1 MKSRQP
7 HWDFMRKNI
16 ILLVGG
22 WNAEREVSITKGR
35 VVEQALRDGGYNVTT
50 LDVTK
55 DIVGLVTKI
64 AAIKPDAIFNNIY
77 GRMGEDGALQGLC
90 ELMEIPYTCS
100 GIMAS
105 AINMDKPMAKLI
117 AATVGVK
124 SPRGMLATCE
134 DVLSE
139 KLLPRPYVIKRY
151 NEGSSVGVLIIKE
164 GDNTLHNLKASWVYG
179 DQALVEE
186 YIPGRELTVAVLDGK
201 AQAVSEIVSH
211 TGFFDYEAK
220 YHDTRTEIVLPAKI
234 PQEVY
239 DLALSNAEKVYKAIG
254 CHGLARCDFRFDE
267 TRGVDGLYFLEIN
280 NPPGLTPESIGP
292 SQCVYNSLSF
302 VQLCS
307 HLVETAL
314 CHGQI
319 QPHAAPA
326 AQPSST
332 AARAQQ
338 RA

>member
-1 MKSRQP
+1 
-7 HWDFMRKNI
+7 MRKNV

-22 WNAEREVSITKGR
+22 WNAEREVSITKGK
-35 VVEQALRDGGYNVTT
+35 VVEDALRAGGYTVTVI
-50 LDVTK
+50 DVTK
-55 DIVGLVTKI
+55 DIAGLVAQI
-64 AAIKPDAIFNNIY
+64 NAAKPDAIFNNIY
-77 GRMGEDGALQGLC
+77 GRMGEDGAIQGLC

-100 GIMAS
+100 GILAS

-124 SPRGMLATCE
+124 SPRGMLVTCDE
-134 DVLSE
+134 VLSE
-139 KLLPRPYVIKRY
+139 KLLPRPYVIKPY
-151 NEGSSVGVLIIKE
+151 NEGSSVGVLIVKD
-164 GDNTLHNLKASWVYG
+164 GDNHLANLKSNWMYG
-179 DQALVEE
+179 DKALMEE

-234 PQEVY
+234 PQDVY
-239 DLALSNAEKVYKAIG
+239 DLALLNAQKVYTAIG

-292 SQCVYNSLSF
+292 SQCVYNGLSF
-302 VQLCS
+302 IQLCS
-307 HLVETAL
+307 HLVETAK
-314 CHGQI
+314 CHGRI

>member
-1 MKSRQP
+1 
-7 HWDFMRKNI
+7 MRKNV

-22 WNAEREVSITKGR
+22 WNAEREVSITKGK
-35 VVEQALRDGGYNVTT
+35 VVEDALRAGGYTVTVI
-50 LDVTK
+50 DVTK
-55 DIVGLVTKI
+55 DIAGLVAQI
-64 AAIKPDAIFNNIY
+64 NAAKPDAIFNNIY
-77 GRMGEDGALQGLC
+77 GRMGEDGAIQGLC

-100 GIMAS
+100 GILAS

-124 SPRGMLATCE
+124 SPRGMLVTCDE
-134 DVLSE
+134 VLSE
-139 KLLPRPYVIKRY
+139 KLLPRPYVIKPY
-151 NEGSSVGVLIIKE
+151 NEGSSVGVLIVKD
-164 GDNTLHNLKASWVYG
+164 GDNHLANLKSNWMYG
-179 DQALVEE
+179 DKALMEE

-234 PQEVY
+234 PQDVY
-239 DLALSNAEKVYKAIG
+239 DLALRNAEKVYAAIG

-292 SQCVYNSLSF
+292 SQCVYNGLSF
-302 VQLCS
+302 IQLCS
-307 HLVETAL
+307 HLVETAK
-314 CHGQI
+314 CHGRI

-332 AARAQQ
+332 VARAQQ